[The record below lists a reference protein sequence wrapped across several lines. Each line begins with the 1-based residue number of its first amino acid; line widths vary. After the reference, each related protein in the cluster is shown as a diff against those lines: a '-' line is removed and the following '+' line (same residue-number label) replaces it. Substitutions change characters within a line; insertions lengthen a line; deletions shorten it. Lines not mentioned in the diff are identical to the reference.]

1 MLICNDSCQ
10 SSSRFLSWQF
20 PMAACDYSHC
30 TDEEGRRQRGCSK
43 HRLCSASPHAAAG
56 GRGQDSCEH
65 SQGCEGRTWLGW
77 DTQLLPARGNLHRRV
92 NRIPLYLDKMTELN
106 KWRGDTELRRPGCS
120 QSRSCFSRVRRGG
133 RQ

>member
-1 MLICNDSCQ
+1 MTVIIPIV
-10 SSSRFLSWQF
+10 R
-20 PMAACDYSHC
+20 M
-30 TDEEGRRQRGCSK
+30 RK
-43 HRLCSASPHAAAG
+43 VG
-56 GRGQDSCEH
+56 GREAAPST
-65 SQGCEGRTWLGW
+65 GCALPPLMLLLVAEDKIPVSTVRAVRAGHDWLGW
-77 DTQLLPARGNLHRRV
+77 DTQLLPAHGNLHRRV